1 MFALIVPG
9 ARNVIF
15 FALCTSAV
23 IFGVSAAL
31 LTGVGPG
38 RISKF
43 SNVFHSRIP
52 VYSRLCGGE
61 VVAQERSAKFGGTLS
76 EIIRAAAS
84 ARVQTPRND
93 GVLVR
98 GNALPPEY

>member
-31 LTGVGPG
+31 LTGVGPFG

-43 SNVFHSRIP
+43 SNVFHSRIS

-61 VVAQERSAKFGGTLS
+61 LVAQERWQNSAGLSAKSFARLHR
-76 EIIRAAAS
+76 RALKRHGMMAF
-84 ARVQTPRND
+84 
-93 GVLVR
+93 
-98 GNALPPEY
+98 